1 VTEEAPP
8 VDPGR
13 PGELPAAV
21 YDRMANVL
29 RVGLLIALA
38 LLAAAEVALLLR
50 SPGTTSGHWISSNPL
65 VRYLDPRALGSGLAR
80 GEVEAYL
87 TLGVYALIATP
98 VVRVLTA
105 IDAFARHGERRMAG
119 LATVVLI
126 LLLVGLLIV
135 GPVVR

>member
-1 VTEEAPP
+1 
-8 VDPGR
+8 
-13 PGELPAAV
+13 
-21 YDRMANVL
+21 MANVL
-29 RVGLLIALA
+29 RLGLVIALA
-38 LLAAAEVALLLR
+38 LLAAAEVALLVR
-50 SPGTTSGHWISSNPL
+50 SPSTTSGQWISSNPL
-65 VRYLDPRALGSGLAR
+65 VRYLDPRALGSGLVR

-105 IDAFARHGERRMAG
+105 IDAFARHGERRMAV
-119 LATVVLI
+119 LATVVLV